1 MDQQTTVKV
10 ATIISGA
17 IVIAALL
24 HGGIFIES
32 RISANS
38 SSRPCSLNKFTGH
51 IECGIR

>member
-1 MDQQTTVKV
+1 MDEKTTVKV
-10 ATIISGA
+10 TTIIGGA

-32 RISANS
+32 RISAGS

-51 IECGIR
+51 IECGVR